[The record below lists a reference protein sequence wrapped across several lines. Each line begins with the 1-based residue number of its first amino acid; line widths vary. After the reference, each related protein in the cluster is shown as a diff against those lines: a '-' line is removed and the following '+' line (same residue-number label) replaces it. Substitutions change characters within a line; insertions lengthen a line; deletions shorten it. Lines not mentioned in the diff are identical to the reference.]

1 MRRAYLLMAML
12 LMMGMTGCGKEA
24 SESEIVAQEQTTE
37 SATQEQTEV
46 DATEATTQ
54 EKAEATTVEQT
65 EASTMEQAELTT
77 EMGTEELD
85 VPTGGEVSTEIA
97 LEDQTGGALT
107 PDEALKLIEKT
118 LGTKD
123 EEMGYT
129 YTFGHIN
136 TMTVDGSEYHVFMWG
151 WIVDDHMSRLTDLF
165 VKTDGSAIYE
175 GTFLEGATTVYT
187 ETNFLE

>member
-1 MRRAYLLMAML
+1 MRRAYLLMTML

-85 VPTGGEVSTEIA
+85 VSTGGEVSTEIA
-97 LEDQTGGALT
+97 LEDQTGGTLT

>member
-1 MRRAYLLMAML
+1 MRRICFLLVM
-12 LMMGMTGCGKEA
+12 LMMMMIGMTGCGKEA

-46 DATEATTQ
+46 DATEATIQEQTEETVAEVTTQ
-54 EKAEATTVEQT
+54 EQT
-65 EASTMEQAELTT
+65 EATT
-77 EMGTEELD
+77 EMSTEELD

-97 LEDQTGGALT
+97 LEDQSGGTLT
-107 PDEALKLIEKT
+107 PDQALKLIEKT

-123 EEMGYT
+123 EETGYT

-187 ETNFLE
+187 ENNFLE

>member
-1 MRRAYLLMAML
+1 MRRICFLLVML
-12 LMMGMTGCGKEA
+12 MMMGMTGCGKEA

-65 EASTMEQAELTT
+65 EAPTMEQAELTT
-77 EMGTEELD
+77 ERGTEELD
-85 VPTGGEVSTEIA
+85 VPTSGEVSTEIA
-97 LEDQTGGALT
+97 LEDQTGGTLT

>member
-1 MRRAYLLMAML
+1 MRKAYLLMTLFLML
-12 LMMGMTGCGKEA
+12 GMTGCGKEA

-37 SATQEQTEV
+37 ITTQEQTEELT
-46 DATEATTQ
+46 TEATT
-54 EKAEATTVEQT
+54 EEQT
-65 EASTMEQAELTT
+65 EATT
-77 EMGTEELD
+77 EVVTEELD
-85 VPTGGEVSTEIA
+85 VSSDEEVSTEIA
-97 LEDQTGGALT
+97 LEDQTGGTLT
-107 PDEALKLIEKT
+107 PDQALELIEKT

-123 EEMGYT
+123 EETGNT

-136 TMTVDGSEYHVFMWG
+136 TMTVDGVEYHVFMWG
-151 WIVDDHMSRLTDLF
+151 WLVDDHVSKLTDLF